1 MFRAY
6 NQHRKRHKKGEFR
19 SKEEARVSQALTELG
34 YDIDYEKERFDYYL
48 KRFYTPDFVVK
59 GKHFDFYIEVK
70 GWFPP
75 DARSKLLAVI
85 THHPT
90 LPLFVA
96 LQKPHAKLNK
106 NSKTE
111 VCQWC
116 EKYGIAWCPLPIP
129 TEFLEQW
136 VNGSRLTYR
145 APSATPRTRRPSTST
160 IGSTASA
167 ADTTPQQMTL
177 LPPKASQ

>member
-19 SKEEARVSQALTELG
+19 SKEEARVSQALIELG

-75 DARSKLLAVI
+75 DARSKLLSVV

-96 LQKPHAKLNK
+96 LAKPHAKLNK

-129 TEFLEQW
+129 TDFLQQW
-136 VNGSRLTYR
+136 VNGLRLSYR
-145 APSATPRTRRPSTST
+145 APSAPRQTRRASTKT
-160 IGSTASA
+160 DGLPASA
-167 ADTTPQQMTL
+167 ADTEHQQMTL
-177 LPPKASQ
+177 LPPRNQ

>member
-70 GWFPP
+70 GWFPS

-129 TEFLEQW
+129 PEFLEQW
-136 VNGSRLTYR
+136 VNGSRLSYR
-145 APSATPRTRRPSTST
+145 APSAPRQTRQASTKT
-160 IGSTASA
+160 AGLHASA
-167 ADTTPQQMTL
+167 VDTEHQQMTL
-177 LPPKASQ
+177 LPPKDQ